1 MNPFELR
8 GPEFLLFYF
17 CFGLAVIIAIVVL
30 RRRAESGDAPRID
43 LGDPYLIAYLR
54 GGEDEAL
61 RLAVISLV
69 DRGVLAMDGKFIR
82 RADHV
87 TSGMVKY
94 PIEHEALK
102 KFDAT
107 GEEASVFEAAS
118 VLADDSLKSALQP
131 YRDILERAGLM
142 PDANVR
148 RDRRMR
154 LLLALMALGVVG
166 VIKIQIGLSLG
177 KPVALLVVMMIAAM
191 VIAAAFSFPRLTALG
206 KATLEDITNLYSGL
220 RTRVNSFSPGGGS
233 AELAMFAA
241 VFGVAALAGTPFAYA
256 EDLFRRTTSSS
267 FWGTSASSSCGT
279 STCSSASSFC
289 GTSTCSSGGSSDGG
303 SSCGGSSDGG
313 GGCGGG
319 GCGGCGSS

>member
-1 MNPFELR
+1 MNPFDLR

-17 CFGLAVIIAIVVL
+17 CFSLAVIIAIVVL

-69 DRGVLAMDGKFIR
+69 DRGALAMDGKFIR

-94 PIEHEALK
+94 PIEYEALK
-102 KFDAT
+102 KFGAT

-118 VLADDSLKSALQP
+118 VLADDSLKSALQL
-131 YRDILERAGLM
+131 YRDKLERAGLM

-191 VIAAAFSFPRLTALG
+191 AIAAVFSFPRLTALG

-220 RTRVNSFSPGGGS
+220 RTRINSFSPGGGS

-241 VFGVAALAGTPFAYA
+241 VFGVAALAGTQFAYA

-267 FWGTSASSSCGT
+267 IWGTSASSSCGT
-279 STCSSASSFC
+279 SA
-289 GTSTCSSGGSSDGG
+289 CSSGGSSDGG